1 MKPDALTSCV
11 YPRPPIGGEQG
22 TKVNDTVNQF
32 VYQVRSIHKISTKS
46 KPSEV
51 CEVNEQ
57 LLFLFFSFTS
67 GGANSA

>member
-1 MKPDALTSCV
+1 MKPDALTSYV
-11 YPRPPIGGEQG
+11 YPRPPIGSEQE

-32 VYQVRSIHKISTKS
+32 VYQVRSIDKISTRNKRS
-46 KPSEV
+46 KV

-67 GGANSA
+67 GGPNGA